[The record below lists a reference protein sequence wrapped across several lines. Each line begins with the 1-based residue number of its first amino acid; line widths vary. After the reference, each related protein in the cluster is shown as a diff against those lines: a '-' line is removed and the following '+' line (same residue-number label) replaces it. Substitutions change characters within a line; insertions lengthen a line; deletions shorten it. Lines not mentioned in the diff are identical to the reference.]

1 MENTPPKTIAGL
13 ILFNLP
19 HLRESVNPAKPS
31 AEINA
36 ARFPFIPLKE
46 RPPLTIIKIPIIE
59 KTNAHQ
65 VAFRI
70 GSFSKGQAKIAV
82 RNGAQANKK
91 AAFAMEVVWKAY
103 ILPAKA
109 KTRDIAAVKPAKPI
123 FVKALRGCPFDCQYI
138 KKKRTNIIPTDLYKS
153 ICQVV
158 ALSMKRI
165 AVPIPDQHSPA
176 PKTRI
181 TPNLYDVFDKSTPKN
196 YVL

>member
-1 MENTPPKTIAGL
+1 MENKIIPPPSRNTPINIDFTVSEAEIVNPFSLNDKIIPANIMENTPPKTIAGL

-19 HLRESVNPAKPS
+19 HRRERVNPAKPS
-31 AEINA
+31 AEISA

-59 KTNAHQ
+59 KINAHQ

-123 FVKALRGCPFDCQYI
+123 FVRALRGCPFDCQYI
-138 KKKRTNIIPTDLYKS
+138 
-153 ICQVV
+153 
-158 ALSMKRI
+158 
-165 AVPIPDQHSPA
+165 
-176 PKTRI
+176 
-181 TPNLYDVFDKSTPKN
+181 
-196 YVL
+196 